1 MSLQRRFIDDDQ
13 MVQALPPNCTDD
25 PLDIRTLLRR
35 SGRSQH
41 FLNAKL
47 LQLLRETR
55 TEDPVPV
62 AKQILRGSAP
72 WESLPQLLGCPFGVQ
87 GRNREFFTVAY

>member
-1 MSLQRRFIDDDQ
+1 VLVQGSFVEDDQ
-13 MVQALPPNCTDD
+13 VIQTLAANRTND
-25 PLDIRTLLRR
+25 PLDLRTLLRH

-62 AKQILRGSAP
+62 AQQILRGSAP
-72 WESLPQLLGCPFGVQ
+72 WESLPQLLGCPFRRQ
-87 GRNREFFTVAY
+87 MSCHAEM

>member
-1 MSLQRRFIDDDQ
+1 
-13 MVQALPPNCTDD
+13 MVQTLAVNRADH
-25 PLDIRTLLRR
+25 PLDVRTLLRH

-55 TEDPVPV
+55 TEDTVPV